1 MGGGGL
7 VLGLTWG
14 WFNLDRHGGG
24 GGLVLGLC
32 FVGV

>member
-1 MGGGGL
+1 MRYGGL

-24 GGLVLGLC
+24 GIS
-32 FVGV
+32 VGANMGVV